1 MDDEDG
7 GPARASLPEVFRR
20 VLERLDRFAPLPPG
34 TRFLRTLGPGTPGS
48 QAVSIAERE
57 PATDVIEGPHT
68 IFVTVELPG
77 VSRKDIDL
85 HATETTLVVSAN
97 SPSWKYYREI
107 PLPAPV
113 CVDVITATYKNGVLD
128 VSLEKRDKTWRIP
141 VN

>member
-7 GPARASLPEVFRR
+7 GPAGGSLPEVFRR

-34 TRFLRTLGPGTPGS
+34 TRFLRTLGPGTPGP

-85 HATETTLVVSAN
+85 HATETTLVVIP
-97 SPSWKYYREI
+97 PSTLASRGVRSRSTASTVV
-107 PLPAPV
+107 LRSVHPASHLG
-113 CVDVITATYKNGVLD
+113 C
-128 VSLEKRDKTWRIP
+128 RDSFGSSRSMLVAMW
-141 VN
+141 